1 MLAGQQGAGLVEI
14 AIRVSRI
21 AHAFNTDSVT
31 AMCDEQSR
39 RVDEV
44 FVARPSD
51 LRDRCAWS

>member
-1 MLAGQQGAGLVEI
+1 MLAGKQRAGLVEI
-14 AIRVSRI
+14 AILVGRI

-44 FVARPSD
+44 FLAWPGD
-51 LRDRCAWS
+51 LRDRRR